1 MSRSLPDRL
10 RAIFLGELDDQLRVM
25 NADLIALESNPSD
38 AERLKSLFRVAHTLK
53 GAARAVGAEDIAD
66 TCHSVE
72 AMLAAARDHSH
83 ALGAG
88 EFRSL
93 FAAAD
98 TLAIAGQRL
107 RGPASSGSDGGGA
120 GEAAGASEQDMAVT
134 PAAREHGRATR
145 EDSVTGDRT
154 MPEYLRVDPAALD
167 AVLASVE
174 QLLVAIDAV
183 VVHARDARAVSEA
196 TRRAS
201 ASAARSARRS
211 RLVSTSAGSSSAPGH
226 AASEGT
232 AAAAIDSEQWR
243 KIAEQTAR
251 FANNAAT
258 DARNLASGGI
268 ELAERTRRLRM
279 RPFGDACEALPRVV
293 RDLASALG
301 KHVRL
306 EIIGSDVQAD
316 RVVLDGLREALVHLV
331 RNAIDHGI
339 ETPQARAAAGKES
352 EARLT
357 IAASIAG
364 DSIAVAVED
373 DGAGLDMPAI
383 RASFQRS
390 GKIPPADDESL
401 VAQLFN
407 GGISTRAEATA
418 ISGRGVGLD
427 LVRNAVERIHGTI
440 DVTWT
445 RSKGTR
451 FTIRSPLT
459 LATIRALLVRVGT
472 ETVALPTAYVE
483 RALRISV
490 TQLKRAEGHD
500 VLPAGAGRNEQP
512 VRVVSL
518 AQLLGPPL
526 SPHSLDQRAEVVI
539 LESQG
544 RRLAVVVDELVAEQV
559 VMVRRLDGSRVSVP
573 NLSGVAILS
582 GGRVALVGNVPRL
595 LSNGLEA
602 PTGSALAGRDG
613 DEARPLHRILVVDD
627 SVTTR
632 MLEQSVLEE
641 AGYDVTT
648 AIDGAAAWEMLA
660 AEEWDLVVSDVEM
673 PRMDGFALC
682 AAIRGSPRLSR
693 IPVVLV
699 TALEKQEHRARG
711 LEVGADAYIGKSSF
725 DQRSLLDTI
734 QQLLG

>member
-1 MSRSLPDRL
+1 MSQSLPDKL

-25 NADLIALESNPSD
+25 NADLIELESNPAD

-53 GAARAVGAEDIAD
+53 GAARAAGAQDIAD
-66 TCHSVE
+66 ICHSVE
-72 AMLAAARDHSH
+72 TMLAAARDQSH
-83 ALGAG
+83 KLGPS
-88 EFRSL
+88 EFKTL
-93 FAAAD
+93 FSAAD
-98 TLAIAGQRL
+98 SLTAAGQRL
-107 RGPASSGSDGGGA
+107 RGSIPTSESDVDGDR
-120 GEAAGASEQDMAVT
+120 EVAVT
-134 PAAREHGRATR
+134 PSPPPQSTPTS
-145 EDSVTGDRT
+145 EDSTAGERV

-174 QLLVAIDAV
+174 QLLIAIDAV
-183 VVHARDARAVSEA
+183 GVHARDARAVSE
-196 TRRAS
+196 TIRRAA

-211 RLVSTSAGSSSAPGH
+211 QLVSATAASSFEASAPAPDATG
-226 AASEGT
+226 
-232 AAAAIDSEQWR
+232 AAANDSDNQWR
-243 KIAEQTAR
+243 KVAEQTSRLAS
-251 FANNAAT
+251 NAAA
-258 DARNLASGGI
+258 DARHLSNTGL

-293 RDLASALG
+293 RDLAGALG
-301 KHVRL
+301 KEVRL
-306 EIIGSDVQAD
+306 EIIGSDVHAD
-316 RVVLDGLREALVHLV
+316 RVVLDGLREAVVHLV

-339 ETPQARAAAGKES
+339 EMPDTRAAAGKES
-352 EARLT
+352 QATVT
-357 IAASIAG
+357 IAATIAG
-364 DSIAVAVED
+364 DSICVTVQD
-373 DGAGLDMPAI
+373 DGAGLDMEAI
-383 RASFQRS
+383 RASFQRM
-390 GKIPPADDESL
+390 GKIAPVDDESV

-427 LVRNAVERIHGTI
+427 LVRNAVERIHGTV
-440 DVTWT
+440 DAAWT
-445 RSKGTR
+445 RAKGSR

-472 ETVALPTAYVE
+472 ETVALPTAHVE
-483 RALRISV
+483 RVLRTSL

-500 VLPAGAGRNEQP
+500 VLLGDSEKNERP
-512 VRVVSL
+512 VRVVTL

-526 SPHSLDQRAEVVI
+526 GAHIVDQRADVVI
-539 LESQG
+539 LEAQG
-544 RRLAVVVDELVAEQV
+544 RRLAVVVDELIAEQ
-559 VMVRRLDGSRVSVP
+559 MVIVRKLDSSRVSVP

-582 GGRVALVGNVPRL
+582 GGRIALVGNVPQL
-595 LSNGLEA
+595 LSKGLDVPSA
-602 PTGSALAGRDG
+602 PALVGRDS
-613 DEARPLHRILVVDD
+613 DDPRPLRRILVVDD

-641 AGYDVTT
+641 AGYEVTT

-660 AEEWDLVVSDVEM
+660 EQEWDLVVSDVEM

-725 DQRSLLDTI
+725 DQRSLLEAI